1 MFCRVLLDNL
11 IRLVLEERW
20 RGEHAGTIPA
30 RLARDAQMIGW
41 KTRDITFISKHLDI
55 KLLGQEGFS
64 FISDSQTSERQ
75 TLLFS
80 ETTDSFIT
88 PFVIKVLFSV
98 ARSLYLGPGRQNKP
112 CYFYAACS
120 RHSILLMVNWP
131 AGCWPRIE
139 NLDKKDKI

>member
-1 MFCRVLLDNL
+1 
-11 IRLVLEERW
+11 
-20 RGEHAGTIPA
+20 
-30 RLARDAQMIGW
+30 MIGW
-41 KTRDITFISKHLDI
+41 KTRDITFINHLIDI

-98 ARSLYLGPGRQNKP
+98 ARSLYLGPGRQNKL
-112 CYFYAACS
+112 CYFDAACA

-131 AGCWPRIE
+131 AGLE
-139 NLDKKDKI
+139 

>member
-1 MFCRVLLDNL
+1 M
-11 IRLVLEERW
+11 LEERW

-30 RLARDAQMIGW
+30 RLARDAQVIGW
-41 KTRDITFISKHLDI
+41 KTRDITFINHIIDI

-98 ARSLYLGPGRQNKP
+98 ARSLYLGPAEQALLFL
-112 CYFYAACS
+112 CCLLQTFYSLNGKLACWLLAS
-120 RHSILLMVNWP
+120 NRKLGQKGQDLSILYTIISN
-131 AGCWPRIE
+131 
-139 NLDKKDKI
+139 